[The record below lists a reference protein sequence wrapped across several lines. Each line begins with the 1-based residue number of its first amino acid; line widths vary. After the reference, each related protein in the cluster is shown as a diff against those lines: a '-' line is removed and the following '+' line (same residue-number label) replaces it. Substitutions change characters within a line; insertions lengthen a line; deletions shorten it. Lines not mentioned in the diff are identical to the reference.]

1 MMDLPQ
7 GATERLSLADPKRLG
22 KPKLVLRCG
31 GPDPDYH
38 QAISGGGPGSALRG
52 SPQAPARVRN
62 RLPSRAARRSPADR
76 YGRLPWVAADRWA
89 AATGR
94 VQAGGHRRLAG

>member
-22 KPKLVLRCG
+22 NPKLVLRGG
-31 GPDPDYH
+31 GPDPVYH

-76 YGRLPWVAADRWA
+76 YGRLPVGLPRTAGPPRPAGSRPEATAAW
-89 AATGR
+89 
-94 VQAGGHRRLAG
+94 